1 MPVIAL
7 VLVGIAV
14 CGVNG
19 TAFVEGALCIGFL
32 IWLLA
37 LVGGSAKESSGF

>member
-7 VLVGIAV
+7 VVIAVAV

-19 TAFVEGALCIGFL
+19 TAFVEGAVCLGVL
-32 IWLLA
+32 IWLMSV
-37 LVGGSAKESSGF
+37 VGASMRD